1 MTDRHSVIFHLMLA
15 GMVAGLASYLVD
27 RHSFYDRLKMQYI
40 SKLKGNEADTEDFN
54 TSENKQPH

>member
-1 MTDRHSVIFHLMLA
+1 
-15 GMVAGLASYLVD
+15 MVAGLASYLVD

-54 TSENKQPH
+54 TSESKQPH